1 MNVGI
6 GLPNA
11 VPGASAELLVE
22 WAGLADEGPFSSVG
36 VLDRLNYPCH
46 EPLATLSAAAAAT
59 KRIGLAT
66 TVVIGPLRN
75 TALLAGTAAS
85 IDALSNGR
93 LTLGLAIGARKD
105 DYEIA
110 GVPTAGRGERLSRQL
125 VELRAAWLQQ
135 KVDVPPASPS
145 GPPLLVGGTSD
156 AAYARV
162 ARHADGYVHG
172 GGPARA
178 FARARD
184 RVLTAWEDFGRPGR
198 PRFWAQ
204 GYFALGDDATIA
216 AGREYMLDYY
226 SFTGP
231 FAQRIAEG
239 LLTTPQAV
247 TQFVR
252 AYAEAGCDELVMFPA
267 VADLS
272 QVGALADIVGNGSM
286 EATA

>member
-11 VPGASAELLVE
+11 IPDASAQLQVE
-22 WAGLADEGPFSSVG
+22 WASRADGGPFSSVG
-36 VLDRLNYPCH
+36 VVDRINYPCH
-46 EPLATLSAAAAAT
+46 EPLATLDAVAKST
-59 KRIGLAT
+59 SRIRLAT
-66 TVVIGPLRN
+66 TVVIGPLRE
-75 TALLAGTAAS
+75 TQELAETAAS
-85 IDALSNGR
+85 IDRASNER

-105 DYEIA
+105 DYVAA

-125 VELRAAWLQQ
+125 VELRARWREESGSRRQ
-135 KVDVPPASPS
+135 

-156 AAYARV
+156 AAFARV

-172 GGPARA
+172 GGPPRA
-178 FARARD
+178 FARARE
-184 RVLTAWEDFGRPGR
+184 RVLTAWEDFARPGR
-198 PRFWAQ
+198 PEFWAQ
-204 GYFALGDDATIA
+204 GYFALGDDTVAE

-226 SFTGP
+226 AFTGP
-231 FAQRIAEG
+231 FARRIAEG

-252 AYAEAGCDELVMFPA
+252 GYAEAGCDELVLFPA

-272 QVGALADIVGNGSM
+272 QVAALADIIGNGSPG
-286 EATA
+286 TAS